1 LISIIYTPQKT
12 VKIYKVNRYKK
23 NMASQ
28 MQIQSFTQLEKMVSK
43 PTWKDI
49 LLELIAGNRLDPWNV
64 DLVDLS
70 DAFIKKVRE
79 MERMDFA
86 VQANVILA
94 ASILLKYK
102 SNYLKMLSVQSE
114 LPAFMPDEHVHNVE
128 EVPQLTLSSRI
139 PPKRQ
144 ITLEELIVEMEK
156 IIKYDQEKVH
166 IPRGSIVETL
176 DMELPERNIES
187 DMQKV
192 LDLVKTNTDSEGWS
206 LFSRLR
212 KGADLQ
218 ETVYLL
224 LCLLH
229 LVQFGSLDIR
239 QDGMFGEIFI
249 CLIQT
254 PGNPPSS

>member
-1 LISIIYTPQKT
+1 
-12 VKIYKVNRYKK
+12 
-23 NMASQ
+23 MASQ
-28 MQIQSFTQLEKMVSK
+28 MIQSFTQLESMVAK

-49 LLELIAGNRLDPWNV
+49 LLELIASNRIDPWNI
-64 DLVDLS
+64 DLVALS

-102 SNYLKMLSVQSE
+102 SNYLKLLSVQSE
-114 LPAFMPDEHVHNVE
+114 LSEFIPE
-128 EVPQLTLSSRI
+128 EPILPSEDVPQLELSSRI

-144 ITLEELIVEMEK
+144 ITLDELIVEMER
-156 IIKYDQEKVH
+156 IIKYDPADRVH
-166 IPRGSIVETL
+166 VPRGSIVETI
-176 DMELPERNIES
+176 DMELPERDIES
-187 DMQKV
+187 DMKKV
-192 LDLVKTNTDSEGWS
+192 LEVVRANTDGEGWS
-206 LFSRLR
+206 LFSVVR

-229 LVQFGSLDIR
+229 LVQSGTVDLR
-239 QDGMFGEIFI
+239 QDDLFGEIFI
-249 CLIQT
+249 CLLQDPAGQT
-254 PGNPPSS
+254 PL